1 MSSTLFYTAKL
12 DEPTPGDLQNLE
24 NELDVTLVAMD
35 SNSAQVPAQLSEAQ
49 LQRIQA
55 LEVKAG
61 MVLLAYT

>member
-12 DEPTPGDLQNLE
+12 DEPTLGDLQNLE

-49 LQRIQA
+49 LRRIQA